1 MPVFGGTSEFVLQYH
16 SITIHIENAGGSDID
31 LSLLSLKSTTQIF
44 AGEPFFGFIFF
55 VDSNKYRIFV
65 AEKTIERN

>member
-1 MPVFGGTSEFVLQYH
+1 MGIKSAILVFF
-16 SITIHIENAGGSDID
+16 
-31 LSLLSLKSTTQIF
+31 KSTPRFLQVSR
-44 AGEPFFGFIFF
+44 FFGSFFF

>member
-1 MPVFGGTSEFVLQYH
+1 MGVKSVILAFF
-16 SITIHIENAGGSDID
+16 
-31 LSLLSLKSTTQIF
+31 KSTTQIF
-44 AGEPFFGFIFF
+44 AGEPFLGFIFF